1 MAFGEILAT
10 LRKSRGMSQE
20 QLAEQL
26 NLTRQ
31 TISKWELDQST
42 PDMEYIIK
50 LSDLFGVTTD
60 YLIKGGVYAQQAVTE
75 PQQVQSSKPPQG
87 YTWCFFGGLTFTSMS
102 LVGIIALAICAAF
115 NPWSV
120 SYNRYVFEGFIGF
133 LMGTNTLWLFV
144 MLTVTALIGI
154 ALGAFGVIRNI
165 TYKAK

>member
-26 NLTRQ
+26 SLTRQ

-60 YLIKGGVYAQQAVTE
+60 YLIKGGTYAQQTVTE
-75 PQQVQSSKPPQG
+75 QQQVGRKKPPQG
-87 YTWCFFGGLTFTSMS
+87 YTWCFFGGLTFTCMS
-102 LVGIIALAICAAF
+102 LVGIIALAICSAF
-115 NPWSV
+115 RDWTV
-120 SYNRYVFEGFIGF
+120 VYNNYVFEGFMGF

-144 MLTVTALIGI
+144 ALAVMALIGI